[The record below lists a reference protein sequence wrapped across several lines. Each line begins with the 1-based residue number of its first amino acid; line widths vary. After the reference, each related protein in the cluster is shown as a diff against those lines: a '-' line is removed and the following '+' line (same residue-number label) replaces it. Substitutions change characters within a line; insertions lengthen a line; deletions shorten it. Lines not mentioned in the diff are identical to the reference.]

1 MGMSTSVRAFIP
13 DTDETFQKHKKVL
26 IACRE
31 AGISL
36 PKESVDYF
44 GYDETGDWVL
54 EKKLE
59 ISLGKETLKEW
70 SDNSSQ
76 GFEINIADL
85 PKGVTKLR
93 FANYW

>member
-1 MGMSTSVRAFIP
+1 MSTSVRAFIP

-36 PKESVDYF
+36 PKESEEYF
-44 GYDETGDWVL
+44 GYNETDDWVL
-54 EKKLE
+54 EEKLE
-59 ISLGKETLKEW
+59 ISLGKEILKEW
-70 SDNSSQ
+70 RDDSSE

-93 FANYW
+93 FANSW